1 MSAVDPAETSP
12 ATLANAAA
20 ADARPEAAPRD
31 VHRGRLFRK
40 YLLLIL
46 LLVSV
51 ALLASGG
58 ISLYFSYQEN
68 KAALASLQHE
78 KAIAAASRI
87 EQYIRQISQQ
97 LQHASLPQLDAAD
110 LEMRRLEFL
119 KLLRQ
124 APEVTD
130 IAFLD
135 AEGREQN
142 AVSRLGMDV
151 TGSGRDRSGEPAF
164 RNAKRGQ
171 PWYGPVYFRKETEPY
186 MTVAIRSGGGD
197 KAPVTVAEVNL
208 KFIWDVVSRIKIGDK
223 GKAYVVDAGGH
234 LVADP
239 DIGLV
244 LRKTSLAELAHVKAA
259 AQVKTDGEPAMVSKD
274 LAGTSVLTSMAPIAA
289 LDWKVFVEQPVAEV
303 YAKLN
308 ASIVRTALLLLGGLV
323 ISALGASVLARSMVR
338 PIRTLDE
345 GARRIGA
352 GDLDQQIVVQTH
364 DELEGLAEQFNR
376 MSAQLRESYAGLER
390 KVDERTAALSEALE
404 QQTATAEILRV
415 ISGSITDTQPVFD
428 AIVASCQR
436 LFAGK
441 AVALVMPRETMIET
455 MAFASDGAAVGK
467 GGFMRPWPLDHG
479 SGAGACILDSAVIAV
494 AETVEG
500 AKRFTRM
507 HDLAL
512 ALGYHSALFVPLLRE
527 GKAIGCLAVLRAA
540 AGEFDEKEI
549 SLAQTFADQAVI
561 AIENVR
567 LVNETKE
574 ALARQT
580 ATADILRVISA
591 SPTDVQPVLDAVAE
605 RAAVLCDSM
614 HASVFLLDG
623 GVLRPRASS
632 SREPSHDA
640 TPNTVIFLKRSLV
653 NARAFLDR
661 QVVHVDDIVP
671 LLDAEYPDTR
681 GIQRHFGFRAVLAV
695 PMMREGQAIGTIFT
709 WRREPR
715 PFAKEE
721 IELLQTFA
729 GQAVIAIENVRL
741 FNETKEA
748 LDQQTA
754 TAGILQVISGSVSN
768 AQPVFDAIV
777 ESCRRLFAG
786 LSVNLLLPQGRRLR
800 RVAIAANSTVGGE
813 QGVREYPLDE
823 RSASGACVLRA
834 QVIAVSDAEAVA
846 AEYPLTP
853 ELARSIG
860 WRSGLMVPLLRE
872 GVGVGCIAIL
882 RASSG
887 AFSDKEVALA
897 QTFADQ
903 AVIAIENSRLFNE
916 TKEALEQQT
925 ATAEVLQVISSSVAD
940 TQPVF
945 EKILHSCSRLFAS
958 SEQGIVLLDDDGQ
971 LQLGAHRGSAG
982 EALKS
987 MFPSPVGDDPLSRA
1001 MARAQVLHYADVLR
1015 DAEPGSRAR
1024 RVAER
1029 LGLGSYTQVFAPMS
1043 WEGKG
1048 VGYLYVIRAPVAA
1061 FSDKEIGLLKTFA
1074 GQAAIAIQNAR
1085 LFHEIQDKSRQLEVA
1100 NRHKSE
1106 FLANMSH
1113 ELRTPLNAIIGFSEV
1128 LTEQMFGDVND
1139 KQMEY
1144 LQDIHSSGE
1153 HLLSLINDVLDLSKI
1168 EAGRMEL
1175 DLSCFD
1181 LGLLLENSLTLVRER
1196 AQRHGLTVSLEVGDG
1211 LEEWV
1216 ADARKVK
1223 QVVVNLLTNAV
1234 KFTPTGGRVTMRAR
1248 RADAGAQAMAEVSVA
1263 DTGVGIAPDEQALVF
1278 EEFRQA
1284 SGDYLRK
1291 SEGTGLGLS
1300 LSKRFVELH
1309 GGAIRLDSEPG
1320 RGSTF
1325 IVTLPLRELEA
1336 IQ

>member
-1 MSAVDPAETSP
+1 MSTIDPVDTPAQAIAATVAAV
-12 ATLANAAA
+12 
-20 ADARPEAAPRD
+20 ARPGAPPD
-31 VHRGRLFRK
+31 QHRGHLFRK

-46 LLVSV
+46 SLVSV

-68 KAALASLQHE
+68 KAALASLQQE

-97 LQHASLPQLDAAD
+97 LQYASLPQLDAGD
-110 LEMRRLEFL
+110 VEMRRVEFL

-130 IAFLD
+130 IALLD
-135 AEGREQN
+135 ADGKEQN
-142 AVSRLGMDV
+142 AVSRLGMDI
-151 TGSGRDRSGEPAF
+151 TGSGRDRSAEAAF
-164 RNAKRGQ
+164 RNARRGQ

-186 MTVAIRSGGGD
+186 MTVAIRSGGERG
-197 KAPVTVAEVNL
+197 PVTVAEVNL

-223 GKAYVVDAGGH
+223 GKAYVVDTSDH

-244 LRKTSLAELAHVKAA
+244 LRKTSVAELPHVKAA
-259 AQVKTDGEPAMVSKD
+259 RAVKADDEPAMVSRD
-274 LAGTSVLTSMAPIAA
+274 LLGTRVLTSMAPIAA

-308 ASIVRTALLLLGGLV
+308 ASIVRTVLLLLGGLV
-323 ISALGASVLARSMVR
+323 ISALGASVLARSMVQ

-345 GARRIGA
+345 GARRIGQ
-352 GDLDQQIVVQTH
+352 GNLDQQIVIRTN

-376 MSAQLRESYAGLER
+376 MSAQLKESYTGLER
-390 KVDERTAALSEALE
+390 KVEQRTSELSEALE
-404 QQTATAEILRV
+404 QQTATAEIL
-415 ISGSITDTQPVFD
+415 
-428 AIVASCQR
+428 
-436 LFAGK
+436 
-441 AVALVMPRETMIET
+441 
-455 MAFASDGAAVGK
+455 
-467 GGFMRPWPLDHG
+467 
-479 SGAGACILDSAVIAV
+479 
-494 AETVEG
+494 
-500 AKRFTRM
+500 
-507 HDLAL
+507 
-512 ALGYHSALFVPLLRE
+512 
-527 GKAIGCLAVLRAA
+527 
-540 AGEFDEKEI
+540 
-549 SLAQTFADQAVI
+549 
-561 AIENVR
+561 
-567 LVNETKE
+567 
-574 ALARQT
+574 
-580 ATADILRVISA
+580 
-591 SPTDVQPVLDAVAE
+591 
-605 RAAVLCDSM
+605 
-614 HASVFLLDG
+614 
-623 GVLRPRASS
+623 
-632 SREPSHDA
+632 
-640 TPNTVIFLKRSLV
+640 
-653 NARAFLDR
+653 
-661 QVVHVDDIVP
+661 
-671 LLDAEYPDTR
+671 
-681 GIQRHFGFRAVLAV
+681 
-695 PMMREGQAIGTIFT
+695 
-709 WRREPR
+709 
-715 PFAKEE
+715 
-721 IELLQTFA
+721 
-729 GQAVIAIENVRL
+729 
-741 FNETKEA
+741 
-748 LDQQTA
+748 
-754 TAGILQVISGSVSN
+754 QVISGSVSD

-777 ESCRRLFAG
+777 HSCQRLFAG
-786 LSVNLLLPQGRRLR
+786 MSVNLLLPQGEQLR
-800 RVAIAANSTVGGE
+800 RVAVAAEGPVGAGV
-813 QGVREYPLDE
+813 GVREFPLDV
-823 RSASGACVLRA
+823 RSASGACVLHG
-834 QVIAVSDAEAVA
+834 QVIAVSDAESVA
-846 AEYPLTP
+846 TEYPLTP

-860 WRSGLMVPLLRE
+860 WRSGLFVPLLRE
-872 GVGVGCIAIL
+872 GSGIGCIGIL
-882 RASSG
+882 RGGSG
-887 AFSDKEVALA
+887 GFTDKEITLA

-940 TQPVF
+940 TRPVF
-945 EKILHSCSRLFAS
+945 EKILHSCSRLFDS
-958 SEQGIVLLDDDGQ
+958 SEQGIVLLDSAGQ

-982 EALKS
+982 DALKS
-987 MFPSPVGDDPLSRA
+987 MFPAPVGDDPLTRA
-1001 MARAQVLHYADVLR
+1001 MARAQVLHYPDVLR
-1015 DAEPGSRAR
+1015 DAEPDSRAR

-1029 LGLGSYTQVFAPMS
+1029 LGLGTYTQVFAPMS

-1074 GQAAIAIQNAR
+1074 DQAAIAIQNAR

-1128 LTEQMFGDVND
+1128 LTEQMFGDVNE

-1144 LQDIHSSGE
+1144 LHDIHSSGE

-1181 LGLLLENSLTLVRER
+1181 LGLLLENSITLVRER

-1234 KFTPTGGRVTMRAR
+1234 KFTPTGGRVSMQAR
-1248 RADAGAQAMAEVSVA
+1248 RAGDGAAPTAEISVA
-1263 DTGVGIAPDEQALVF
+1263 DTGVGITAEDQALVF

-1284 SGDYLRK
+1284 RGDYLRK
-1291 SEGTGLGLS
+1291 AEGTGLGLS

-1309 GGAIRLDSEPG
+1309 GGTIRLLSEPG

-1336 IQ
+1336 LQ